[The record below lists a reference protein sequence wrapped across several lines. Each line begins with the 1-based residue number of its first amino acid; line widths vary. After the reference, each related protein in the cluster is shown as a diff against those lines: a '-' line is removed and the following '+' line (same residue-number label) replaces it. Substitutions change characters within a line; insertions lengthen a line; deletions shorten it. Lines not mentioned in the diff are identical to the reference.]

1 MEDKLEY
8 VKMNERLDWAIKTL
22 VEKANGFEGLKPTN
36 ETIFRQAC
44 EMARTLFV
52 RSEIAYS
59 GKK

>member
-1 MEDKLEY
+1 MEEKLEFT
-8 VKMNERLDWAIKTL
+8 KMRERLDWAMDMLK
-22 VEKANGFEGLKPTN
+22 EKAKKEELDINPDVLFT
-36 ETIFRQAC
+36 QAC